1 MKQFVRTFVLLPA
14 LILALVAIPT
24 VVFSAAG
31 GADGGVDAFIAGL
44 TESAAPGGTI
54 SPLPSPTPDGTVPTP
69 LPTSTPRPIVYPTAT
84 PSVDSDL
91 STLGEKIYVNGQ
103 ALIKVIGD
111 RLSPTIYG
119 YTTRGWLYRTD
130 NDGED
135 WYLVTKSPD
144 VQDFIMNAADPNVLY
159 SGEGADCESGAR
171 QSVPM
176 YKSIDGGETFEK
188 VANGIN
194 LKPLLTAQYDEDL
207 VFAAD
212 CDMLFVS
219 DDGGDSWSAKPD
231 RSQAALWNQHVVVA
245 MASASLTGDP
255 EPEFPHWD
263 QLYAAG
269 ADEDGIGVVG
279 FSGDM
284 GDTWVSIVDDTDVEP
299 FHIRAVTADLRTGG
313 QLWFVDSFGVW
324 STTDF
329 GLNWSF
335 SARGL
340 GNVIDRGIP
349 GAKFGLNDIEY
360 QQDLEMLY
368 LATVKGLYGK
378 SYDGKTWL
386 KIGGTSEVRNLL
398 LTETALDQLWLNTS
412 KGVYLLPLDN

>member
-31 GADGGVDAFIAGL
+31 GADGGVDAFA
-44 TESAAPGGTI
+44 
-54 SPLPSPTPDGTVPTP
+54 GTVPSP
-69 LPTSTPRPIVYPTAT
+69 LDPPTPRPIVYPTAT

-130 NDGED
+130 NDGDD

-144 VQDFIMNAADPNVLY
+144 VQDFIMNAENPNVLY
-159 SGEGADCESGAR
+159 SGAGADCESGAR

-176 YKSIDGGETFEK
+176 YKSVDGGKTFEK

-219 DDGGDSWSAKPD
+219 DDGGD
-231 RSQAALWNQHVVVA
+231 L
-245 MASASLTGDP
+245 SL
-255 EPEFPHWD
+255 
-263 QLYAAG
+263 
-269 ADEDGIGVVG
+269 I
-279 FSGDM
+279 
-284 GDTWVSIVDDTDVEP
+284 
-299 FHIRAVTADLRTGG
+299 HI
-313 QLWFVDSFGVW
+313 
-324 STTDF
+324 
-329 GLNWSF
+329 
-335 SARGL
+335 
-340 GNVIDRGIP
+340 
-349 GAKFGLNDIEY
+349 
-360 QQDLEMLY
+360 
-368 LATVKGLYGK
+368 
-378 SYDGKTWL
+378 
-386 KIGGTSEVRNLL
+386 
-398 LTETALDQLWLNTS
+398 
-412 KGVYLLPLDN
+412 